1 VSAKTRF
8 KSSGAAPAAGIGSA
22 AGAAVALVSFATG
35 ASSAMT
41 VATGP
46 GAASITPN
54 VTRTAI
60 ASPDER
66 KHDPQRPIDLLPD
79 G

>member
-1 VSAKTRF
+1 M
-8 KSSGAAPAAGIGSA
+8 AGIGSA
-22 AGAAVALVSFATG
+22 AGAAVTLVSVATG
-35 ASSAMT
+35 VSWAMT
-41 VATGP
+41 VATSP

-60 ASPDER
+60 ASPDKPR
-66 KHDPQRPIDLLPD
+66 HGHRRPLDLLPD